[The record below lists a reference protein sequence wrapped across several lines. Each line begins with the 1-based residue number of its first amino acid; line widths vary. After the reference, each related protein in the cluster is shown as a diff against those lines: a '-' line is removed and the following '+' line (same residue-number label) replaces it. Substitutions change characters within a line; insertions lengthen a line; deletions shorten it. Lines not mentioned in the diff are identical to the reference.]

1 MPSTQAKNNE
11 DAFTPDQIA
20 ERGQR
25 LYEEKLKAVLE
36 PAQKGKFVA
45 IEVESG
51 DYFLADTLL
60 EALQNAKEKYPDRL
74 LHTVRVGYEGVFK
87 MGSYSSKGFS
97 YGWQSSG

>member
-1 MPSTQAKNNE
+1 MSNIPAKNNE

-20 ERGQR
+20 ERGQK
-25 LYEEKLKAVLE
+25 LYEEKLKAILE

-60 EALQNAKEKYPDRL
+60 EALQKGKEKYPDRL

-87 MGSYSSKGFS
+87 MGSYASKGFS
-97 YGWQSSG
+97 YGRHSSR